1 MSLSTSVFRLAA
13 RTVLAAGLLLTAA
26 GASAETYNMPQFG
39 RHEKQV
45 TEAIDFYDLKG
56 TGNISGSGSNS
67 FATVVFQPANP
78 GEAVQICFS
87 RIHLK
92 GDGPNYP
99 VSLSVFDGNYNEDI
113 PYPET
118 NGPDFDKT
126 EITRENLTYT
136 SSEPDGS
143 LSVCFLYKYANVCQG
158 WEATVTSV
166 KLVDQELRSVT
177 ADYSAIP
184 EVAYPGLK
192 DITLGSLN
200 IATEGLLNPF
210 RATSLSFSLAD
221 DAGALENIRLYH
233 GSTLIETAPEINGS
247 TYTYTFDRPLANG
260 DNRLTVKA
268 DIRGEPPSIP
278 RPQCASPT

>member
-118 NGPDFDKT
+118 TTAVTPTDFPDNGKLLDRFAAFDKS

-143 LSVCFLYKYANVCQG
+143 LSVCFLNKNA
-158 WEATVTSV
+158 
-166 KLVDQELRSVT
+166 
-177 ADYSAIP
+177 
-184 EVAYPGLK
+184 
-192 DITLGSLN
+192 
-200 IATEGLLNPF
+200 
-210 RATSLSFSLAD
+210 
-221 DAGALENIRLYH
+221 
-233 GSTLIETAPEINGS
+233 
-247 TYTYTFDRPLANG
+247 
-260 DNRLTVKA
+260 
-268 DIRGEPPSIP
+268 RGGK
-278 RPQCASPT
+278 RQ